1 MNQRNLAREKLLFRY
16 TNALERGDFATVEAI
31 LQEARHDAELERMIA
46 EINAALSQEMPKFS
60 ARPLLN
66 NHRYNHKDSTMYQN
80 PTFPHTA
87 DMPRARRF
95 PYALAAAILA
105 VVLVGGLLITAKFG
119 FDNQGDH
126 AGGASL
132 QRESATPIASMT
144 PSPLNPIAVSVTPT
158 IFPVDINPAGL
169 TSTPLATI
177 LPPSN
182 GGFEPIPSICGGIV
196 MLPTA
201 EAPGVLISRPGA
213 TWIEVGWVSNQD
225 YVAIL
230 DQTYW
235 PGGISAWSNTPPGL
249 YYFVQGNRAGYNQG
263 WLSSAFVDLISE
275 CPPLPDY
282 EADYWTGGVD
292 NSGISVMPS
301 TGGTPPPTVA
311 SIEVTAQTDSNASG
325 DSDGDG
331 LTDADESVIGTNPK
345 AWDSDGDGLSDGSEI
360 EKGTNPLYLD
370 TDMDGVVDSRDQ
382 FPTNP
387 SEAGLAV
394 THDAVTTAII
404 GRMQTETA
412 IASTSTATPTV
423 TPSATFSATP
433 ALSPTPP
440 ICSPL
445 TPTRLSVGDQGR
457 VIGESRTGVNL
468 RDNYGFDAPLI
479 RLLDAGTEFEV
490 LDEHTICDV
499 ATSNWGIQWFQI
511 AIDGEEAG
519 WVPETMWVINDGA
532 ASNVYV
538 IEPLD

>member
-31 LQEARHDAELERMIA
+31 LQEAHHDAELERMIA
-46 EINAALSQEMPKFS
+46 EINAALSQELPSAKFS
-60 ARPLLN
+60 ARPVLN

-87 DMPRARRF
+87 IMPREKRF

-119 FDNQGDH
+119 FDNQGDNT
-126 AGGASL
+126 GGASL

-158 IFPVDINPAGL
+158 IFPVDTNPAGL

-182 GGFEPIPSICGGIV
+182 GGFEPIPSICGGIIV
-196 MLPTA
+196 LPTA
-201 EAPGVLISRPGA
+201 EANGILISRPGA
-213 TWIEVGWVSNQD
+213 TWIEVGWVNNQD

-263 WLSSAFVDLISE
+263 WLSSAFVNLISE

-282 EADYWTGGVD
+282 EADYWTSGVD
-292 NSGISVMPS
+292 SSGISDMPS

-311 SIEVTAQTDSNASG
+311 SVEVTAQTQYINTNDPDDDGLSNDDETVLGTNPYSM
-325 DSDGDG
+325 DTDGDG
-331 LTDADESVIGTNPK
+331 LTDGGEVRAGTDPLNP
-345 AWDSDGDGLSDGSEI
+345 DSD
-360 EKGTNPLYLD
+360 K
-370 TDMDGVVDSRDQ
+370 DGVVDSQDQ
-382 FPTNP
+382 LPTDP
-387 SEAGLAV
+387 SKSAF
-394 THDAVTTAII
+394 DA
-404 GRMQTETA
+404 
-412 IASTSTATPTV
+412 TATPLPTMTFTNTPTPTM
-423 TPSATFSATP
+423 TPSVTLSATP
-433 ALSPTPP
+433 AFSPTPP
-440 ICSPL
+440 VCSPL
-445 TPTRLSVGDQGR
+445 TPTRMAVGDQGR
-457 VIGESRTGVNL
+457 VIGEGRTGVNL

-490 LDEHTICDV
+490 LDEYTFCD
-499 ATSNWGIQWFQI
+499 ATPIWGAQWFKI

-519 WVPETMWVINDGA
+519 WIPETMWVIDNGA